1 MEQLSAYTL
10 DIAPLVSTPLFIGL
24 GVMLGIGI
32 CASLFFKK
40 QRGVARAL
48 VLALCALALTNPS
61 IVNENRER
69 VNDVVAV
76 IVDESASQTLGGRQA
91 QTQAALEHMQAQLA
105 SLPHLEV
112 RVKTLPP
119 LSTQQGSEDVGTPL
133 LGLLNKT
140 LSDVPHSR
148 IAGAIL
154 ITDGI
159 VHDVPSTPSVFPLK
173 APLHVLLTG
182 KQDDKDRKITL
193 LDAPRFGLVGKEST
207 LRLRIDE
214 THSLGK
220 NAQTAQLT
228 VRQDGAMK
236 QRLQVRVGE
245 MQSINITLDH
255 AGTTI
260 IEMDVE
266 PLEGELTLL
275 NNKLVVNMEGVREKL
290 NVLLVSGE
298 PHAGERTWR
307 NLLKSDANVDLVH
320 FTILRPPEKLDGT
333 PIHELALIAFPTREL
348 FQVKIKQFDL
358 IILDRY
364 ADQRILPL
372 PYYDN
377 IARYVAEG
385 GALLVAAGP
394 EFAGSSSIAT
404 TPLAPALPASP
415 SGQVFETPFKPQLT
429 SQGERHPVTRDLKG
443 AFPLEKPQWGEWQRL
458 IGSQSVRGITVM
470 SDASK
475 RPLLVLS
482 HEGKGRV
489 GMLLSDHAW
498 LWARGYQ
505 EGGPHV
511 DLLRRMS
518 HWLMKE
524 PELEE
529 EALRAFSRNGDV
541 LIERQSMQEI
551 TQPARITFPD
561 GSIRDVPLV
570 TSRAGVFTARVPS
583 PISGL
588 VRIEHG
594 SLTTAVG
601 VGSLHN
607 KELEDV
613 ISTQERLLPLVEK
626 TKGSLHR
633 LAREGTAQLNLP
645 SIQRVSAQTPRDENI
660 IQLVSQ
666 ESSRLLGIR
675 FEPLIMGLLGLLT
688 LLFPMIIMWV
698 WEGRGKKALK
708 RS

>member
-1 MEQLSAYTL
+1 MEQLTSYTL
-10 DIAPLVSTPLFIGL
+10 DIAPLVSLSVLIAL
-24 GVMLGIGI
+24 GAVLSAGIF
-32 CASLFFKK
+32 ASLFFKK
-40 QRGVARAL
+40 RRGIARAL
-48 VLALCALALTNPS
+48 ILALCGLALTNPS
-61 IVNENRER
+61 FVNENRER
-69 VNDVVAV
+69 LNDVVAV
-76 IVDESASQTLGGRQA
+76 IVDESASQKLGGREA
-91 QTQAALEHMQAQLA
+91 QTQAALMHVQEQLA
-105 SLPHLEV
+105 RLPHLDV
-112 RVKTLPP
+112 RIKTLAQQS
-119 LSTQQGSEDVGTPL
+119 LNQGSEDVGTPL

-140 LSDVPHSR
+140 LSDVPPSR

-159 VHDVPSTPSVFPLK
+159 VHDVPSVPNAFPLK

-193 LDAPRFGLVGKEST
+193 IDAPRFGLVGKEST
-207 LRLRIDE
+207 LRVRID
-214 THSLGK
+214 
-220 NAQTAQLT
+220 QTGGVQSAWLS
-228 VRQDGAMK
+228 VRQDGAIK
-236 QRLQVRVGE
+236 QRIQVRAGE
-245 MQSINITLDH
+245 AQSINITLDH

-394 EFAGSSSIAT
+394 EFASSRSIAT
-404 TPLAPALPASP
+404 TPLASALPASP

-470 SDASK
+470 SDAAK
-475 RPLLVLS
+475 HPLLILA

-541 LIERQSMQEI
+541 LVERQSMQDV

-561 GSIRDVPLV
+561 GSSRDVPLV
-570 TSRAGVFTARVPS
+570 ASRAGLFTARVPS
-583 PISGL
+583 PVSGL
-588 VRIEHG
+588 VRVEQG
-594 SLTTAVG
+594 TLTAAVG
-601 VGSLHN
+601 VGSLQN

-613 ISTQERLLPLVEK
+613 ISTHERLLPLVEK

-633 LAREGTAQLNLP
+633 LAQEGTAQLNLP
-645 SIQRVSAQTPRDENI
+645 SIQRVSTQTPRDESV
-660 IQLVSQ
+660 IQIVAQ
-666 ESSRLLGIR
+666 ETSRLLGIR
-675 FEPLIMGLLGLLT
+675 FEALLMGMLGLLT
-688 LLFPMIIMWV
+688 LLAPLIVMWV
-698 WEGRGKKALK
+698 WEGRGKKAVK
-708 RS
+708 RG